1 MRVFYKNT
9 WADAIH
15 QTQPK
20 RSSLWLTVVS
30 LLLFVSTLQRTYAQN
45 QTCSSAAPSVLA
57 KFDFNSTTV
66 QCNGAYQY
74 PRFSEGVGT
83 KGNSPVLYQDQY
95 TFCPTTNSGCGQ
107 AILGS
112 KGHRNTP
119 NFGYA
124 LCLSN
129 FYNPK
134 TGSAPYDPPSTVWN
148 PTAPANIYITY
159 TIPAGKKGCL
169 TAFALKILQKQYN
182 GSTVNFEKQGVAVY
196 RNGVQIYSTTQTIL
210 ASNVN
215 ATPMTFTF
223 PSTADFCSDGNT
235 AAKFTI
241 YFGLV
246 HRLVDPVSSRAWE
259 SPIATGY
266 DDMCVIGTC
275 GGSPTPV
282 ASATSPT
289 CGASGALSNGS
300 ITLANFATGDKY
312 DFTAGSTY
320 SGSQTYATATAVP
333 ANGIITTTL
342 PNPSSDQV
350 YTVRVF
356 NATCY
361 QDVQTTLKPTYCPVP
376 CVQPTAATLT
386 PLKATCT
393 GNTVN
398 SNAQIQISGVAG
410 GDKVGISTGSVYTGA
425 AYSAAQTLTSGA
437 YNFTG
442 LTNPTGSQT
451 YTIRIFN
458 GSNDCYID
466 RTVELL
472 EAGCLPCSNLKITVL
487 GSGNG
492 SIETNSTNNSVIIQ
506 TCKSNNYIDLKLA
519 KTVSPST
526 GATCPTATD
535 FVWTLTLTNEGTM
548 TATNIQV
555 ADFMSDSLLLV
566 SANPSIGAFGS
577 SVGWLLDSLQA
588 GQSTTLTLTTKAT
601 VAGTYKNRAWVQSA
615 FPLNDPDSTPGNEVT
630 TEDDYAEA
638 SITVTGGNV
647 PSITK
652 EFSPMLTAPNVPT
665 RMTITITNTAT
676 VPITLTA
683 NLVDTFPTGMVVA
696 STPKL
701 SSSGITLPGGGIIAT
716 ANSGSLTIPQGTVLA
731 PGLNQVFVDVTV
743 PSNGDYCNTIPVG
756 ALKTTTCE
764 NIVAA
769 EACISANSAFQIA
782 PVITKS
788 MSPTTIQTGQNAT
801 LTITIENKNASVMT
815 LNQDFF
821 DYLPTGLVATSAPT
835 SSCGSLTTTA
845 ENSNTEIKIAS
856 GSTIPANTIC
866 TITVPVTSNT
876 VGYYCNTIGMNALLT
891 TVGTNNNLGN
901 EDFAQACMTVISTPC
916 TVIDITA
923 INPSLPSPITPGSA
937 VALSPTITGAG
948 AKTIYQW
955 SALPTTANV
964 YYSNTGQS
972 STTWTPT
979 VMGNY
984 TLKLVADN
992 TLTGYGACKDSLTI
1006 SICVSPSITNPSAA
1020 QALCTATTGNNITI
1034 ETTTNTANSIRF
1046 VKFTSD
1052 QMAGSSPTA
1061 GEETAIYAGTAIAT
1075 VTPTGAS
1082 NPYTAT
1088 YTWNSVDFPNATN
1101 SPITYYVYAILN
1113 PDLGANCR
1121 PIQEIQITVNP
1132 TPSVTKPANQTLCAG
1147 ASTTA
1152 ITFSGAVTGT
1162 TYSWTNNTTSIG
1174 LAASGT
1180 GNIAAFTAT
1189 NATSAPVTATITVT
1203 PTANGCTGTAQTFT
1217 ITVYPTITSM
1227 VSVVSGGTIVCT
1239 GASVSLSANVTNL
1252 TPDCT
1257 IQWQSGDGTTFTD
1270 ISGATGT
1277 IYTAT
1282 NLSASVHY
1290 RVRINCTTNPCANFS
1305 APLPIIV
1312 NSNPNASISGNN
1324 SVCLGGV
1331 TTLDAGSYSSYLW
1344 STNATTQ
1351 TITVGIGTYTVT
1363 VTNINGCKDTNS
1375 ITVSNYPIP
1384 NTPSLPSSVM
1394 NPCPTTTVN
1403 LTNISAAL
1411 TPSLSGSSFEWH
1423 VSNSTSSALVN
1434 NPTAVGEGIY
1444 YLFEKS
1450 SANCYSSGTS
1460 LPVQIQTCCP
1470 SPICIP
1476 VIIIR
1481 NR

>member
-1 MRVFYKNT
+1 MKFLYKNT
-9 WADAIH
+9 RVKIANHIW
-15 QTQPK
+15 QQPN
-20 RSSLWLTVVS
+20 RSF
-30 LLLFVSTLQRTYAQN
+30 LLLTAVGLLLLISTAQNSYAQS
-45 QTCSSAAPSVLA
+45 CSSATPSVLA
-57 KFDFNSTTV
+57 KFSFTYGTAT
-66 QCNGAYQY
+66 QCNGAVANPSIDFQFRRGYQ
-74 PRFSEGVGT
+74 
-83 KGNSPVLYQDQY
+83 
-95 TFCPTTNSGCGQ
+95 TFCPTINSGCGQ
-107 AILGS
+107 SLLGS
-112 KGHRNTP
+112 KGHTNTAS
-119 NFGYA
+119 FGNA
-124 LCLSN
+124 LCLYN
-129 FYNPK
+129 FYSGIS
-134 TGSAPYDPPSTVWN
+134 GSPIYAPYNGASTVFD
-148 PTAPANIYITY
+148 PTGPANFFITY
-159 TIPAGKKGCL
+159 DVPAGKKACL
-169 TAFALKILQKQYN
+169 TSFALTILQKQRGTFN
-182 GSTVNFEKQGVAVY
+182 AVNFEKQGVAVY
-196 RNGVQIYSTTQTIL
+196 RNGVQIYSTTQNIL
-210 ASNVN
+210 LSNIN
-215 ATPMTFTF
+215 ATPMTFNF
-223 PSTADFCSDGNT
+223 PSTSDFCSDGSAT
-235 AAKFTI
+235 VKYVI

-246 HRLVDPVSSRAWE
+246 HALFYQ
-259 SPIATGY
+259 ATGY
-266 DDMCVIGTC
+266 DDICLNGTC

-282 ASATSPT
+282 AAATSAT
-289 CGASGALSNGS
+289 CGSSGALSNGS
-300 ITLANFATGDKY
+300 IKLTNFATGDRY

-320 SGSQTYATATAVP
+320 TGSKTYATATAIPV
-333 ANGIITTTL
+333 NGVITTTL

-350 YTVRVF
+350 YTIRVF
-356 NATCY
+356 NASCF
-361 QDVQTTLKPTYCPVP
+361 QDIQTTIKPVFCTLP
-376 CVQPTAATLT
+376 CVQPTAVTLT
-386 PLKATCT
+386 PVSATCT

-398 SNAQIQISGVAG
+398 SNAQIQVSGVAG
-410 GDKVGISTGSVYTGA
+410 GDKVGISTGTVYTGA
-425 AYSAAQTLTSGA
+425 TYSTAQTLTSSA

-442 LTNPTGSQT
+442 LANPTGSQI
-451 YTIRIFN
+451 YTVRVFN

-466 RTVELL
+466 RTVELS
-472 EAGCLPCSNLKITVL
+472 EAGCLPCANLKISIL
-487 GSGNG
+487 GAGTNT
-492 SIETNSTNNSVIIQ
+492 IETSTANNTATVQ
-506 TCKSNNYIDLKLA
+506 TCKSNSYIDLKLTLA
-519 KTVSPST
+519 VNPST
-526 GATCPTATD
+526 GATCPTATN

-548 TATNIQV
+548 TAKSIQV
-555 ADFMSDSLLLV
+555 ADVMSDSLLFV
-566 SANPSIGAFGS
+566 SASPNAGIYTTST
-577 SVGWLLDSLQA
+577 GWLLDSLQA
-588 GQSTTLTLTTKAT
+588 GQSATLTVTNKAT
-601 VAGTYKNRAWVQSA
+601 VAGTYKTRAWVQSA
-615 FPLNDPDSTPGNEVT
+615 SPLNDPDSTPGNQVT

-638 SITVTGGNV
+638 SITVTGSNV

-652 EFSPMLTAPNVPT
+652 EFSPMFTRPNVPT
-665 RMTITITNTAT
+665 RMTIKITNTAT
-676 VPITLTA
+676 SPISLTA
-683 NLVDTFPTGMVVA
+683 DLVDIFPTGMVVA
-696 STPKL
+696 SIPKL
-701 SSSGITLPGGGIIAT
+701 SNSGMTLPGTGITAT
-716 ANSGSLTIPQGTVLA
+716 ANSGSITIPKGTVLS

-743 PSNGDYCNTIPVG
+743 PSNGDYCNTISAS
-756 ALKTTTCE
+756 ALKTTTCD
-764 NIVAA
+764 NITVTQ
-769 EACISANSAFQIA
+769 ACIMANSLFEIA
-782 PVITKS
+782 PIVTKS
-788 MSPTTIQTGQNAT
+788 MSPTIIQTGQNAT
-801 LTITIENKNASVMT
+801 LSITIENKNASVMT
-815 LNQDFF
+815 LNQDFI
-821 DYLPTGLVATSAPT
+821 DILPAGLIATGAPT
-835 SSCGSLTTTA
+835 SSCGTLTTSA
-845 ENSNTEIKIAS
+845 INSNTQIKIAT
-856 GSTIPANTIC
+856 GGTIPANTIC

-876 VGYYCNTIGMNALLT
+876 AGYYCNIINMNTFLT

-901 EDFAQACMTVISTPC
+901 EDIAQACVTVISTPC
-916 TVIDITA
+916 TAIDITA
-923 INPSLPSPITPGSA
+923 ITPSLPSPITPGSA
-937 VALSPTITGAG
+937 VALTPTITGAG

-955 SALPTTANV
+955 SALPTTANT

-992 TLTGYGACKDSLTI
+992 TLTGYGVCKDSLTL

-1020 QALCTATTGNNITI
+1020 QALCTATTGNNITVK
-1034 ETTTNTANSIRF
+1034 TTTNTANSIRF

-1061 GEETAIYAGTAIAT
+1061 GEETAIYAGTVMAT

-1082 NPYTAT
+1082 SPYTAT
-1088 YTWNSVDFPNATN
+1088 YAWNSVDFPNATN

-1476 VIIIR
+1476 VIIMR